1 MSENNVEPPSDDRP
15 REETPAKPV
24 LMDRL
29 RDHIFVVVV
38 ICCTASGGVIFTA
51 SRIVCNYEKKMA
63 LDRKE
68 LDFSLRHQRLLIVE
82 DRYRLLETANEVA
95 KKDHDLH
102 LKEAKFEYREQ
113 CGSTVELKQKNRV
126 LDARVRFLT
135 MSEDLS
141 WEAAR
146 LFISAAPEEIDS
158 DYCDKTQNCTGIC
171 RVIEMGSEWFQGDL
185 SLGNHVL
192 LTYQTSWDQKIL
204 LLPKTV
210 SEYCRR
216 ARQSDGNASSA
227 VAP

>member
-1 MSENNVEPPSDDRP
+1 MSENNVEPPRDDRP

-38 ICCTASGGVIFTA
+38 ICCTASGGVIFTV
-51 SRIVCNYEKKMA
+51 SRSVYQYERKMA

-68 LDFSLRHQRLLIVE
+68 LDFSLRHQILLGVE
-82 DRYRLLETANEVA
+82 AQYKLLEKENQV
-95 KKDHDLH
+95 DNRNHQVDL
-102 LKEAKFEYREQ
+102 REQ
-113 CGSTVELKQKNRV
+113 KITNKERCGRTDELEQEIKV
-126 LDARVRFLT
+126 LVARVRFLT

-158 DYCDKTQNCTGIC
+158 DYCDKTENCMGIC

-192 LTYQTSWDQKIL
+192 LTYLNSWDQKIL

-216 ARQSDGNASSA
+216 ARQSDGNSSSA